1 MTIPESLRRFVATR
15 AGHVCEYCLLHD
27 KDSYTPHQVDHIV
40 SQKHGGSSEPD
51 NLAWA
56 CIRCNAWKGS
66 DVSSVDPE
74 TGEIVALFHPRRH
87 FWREHFEL
95 RDYRIEPLT
104 QIGSVTA
111 RLLRLNSDQRIAER
125 RALA

>member
-1 MTIPESLRRFVATR
+1 LSLRGR
-15 AGHVCEYCLLHD
+15 AIAANTASFTKTTH
-27 KDSYTPHQVDHIV
+27 TPHQVDHIV
-40 SQKHGGSSEPD
+40 SQKHGGSSEPE

-66 DVSSVDPE
+66 DVGSVDHE
-74 TGEIVALFHPRRH
+74 TGAIVALFNPRRH
-87 FWREHFEL
+87 RWQEHFAL

-104 QIGSVTA
+104 PIGSVTV

-125 RALA
+125 HVLG